1 MSTEIRHS
9 ELGWTFFRSSLLG
22 VDINRAWNMPVGG
35 FIQELKS
42 LKEEVKKINE
52 VSWRQRN
59 LEFGCY
65 RKPTWK
71 VGIRTAWRRFGL
83 SSTNFTPKFAE

>member
-1 MSTEIRHS
+1 MYEKAGSFFAFGCVSTEIRHS

-42 LKEEVKKINE
+42 LKEEVNKINE

-59 LEFGCY
+59 LEFA
-65 RKPTWK
+65 
-71 VGIRTAWRRFGL
+71 IRML
-83 SSTNFTPKFAE
+83 S